1 MVLITMAGNG
11 SRFWQAGYSEIK
23 YLLMLGELNL
33 FQRSLLTFKEL
44 FNNDLF
50 VFVYRPTHTDEATL
64 RRFCKEIGLDRELV
78 FVPLLEE
85 TSGQAETAYKAIS
98 LLPAT
103 KDQQLMIFNIDTFY
117 QNIQSHVA
125 LYKKKQSF
133 IDLFCEKGSHWS
145 FACLD
150 ENNEVTRVAEKN
162 RISDY
167 CSTGMYGFSDIPTFQ
182 KAFLDCSFTDVS
194 EKFVMPM
201 YNLLIGNTVVVGN
214 VLSRDSVFVSGT
226 PDEYEFLL
234 ESF

>member
-11 SRFWQAGYSEIK
+11 SRFWEAGYRQIK

-50 VFVYRPTHTDEATL
+50 VLVYRPMHADEATL
-64 RRFCKEIGLDRELV
+64 RRFCAEIGLDRELV
-78 FVPLLEE
+78 FVPLLAE

-98 LLPAT
+98 SISPR
-103 KDQQLMIFNIDTFY
+103 KDQPLMIFNIDTFY
-117 QNIQSHVA
+117 QSTQSHIE
-125 LYKKKQSF
+125 LYREKKSF

-150 ENNEVTRVAEKN
+150 ANNEVTRVAEKN

-182 KAFLDCSFTDVS
+182 KAFLDCSFTGVS
-194 EKFVMPM
+194 EKFIMPM
-201 YNLLIGNTVVVGN
+201 YSLLIGKTVVVGN